1 MTIIKAAYISARLDV
16 LVEFLNENE
25 IEYSNHRDGAEEEE
39 IWVEDISDFNLELF
53 DQEFLNQQEFEE
65 IKNENV
71 NTLIFY

>member
-1 MTIIKAAYISARLDV
+1 MTISKVAYISARLDV

-25 IEYSNHRDGAEEEE
+25 IRYSNHRDGNDEEE
-39 IWVEDISDFNLELF
+39 IWVEDISDFDLELL

>member
-1 MTIIKAAYISARLDV
+1 MTIVKVAYISARLDV

-25 IEYSNHRDGAEEEE
+25 IEYSNHRDGGDEEE
-39 IWVEDISDFNLELF
+39 IWVEDISDFNLELL
-53 DQEFLNQQEFEE
+53 DQEFLNQQEFKE

>member
-1 MTIIKAAYISARLDV
+1 MTISKVAYISARLDV
-16 LVEFLNENE
+16 LVEFLNAND
-25 IEYSNHRDGAEEEE
+25 IEYSNHRDGSYEEE

-53 DQEFLNQQEFEE
+53 DKEFLNQQEFEE